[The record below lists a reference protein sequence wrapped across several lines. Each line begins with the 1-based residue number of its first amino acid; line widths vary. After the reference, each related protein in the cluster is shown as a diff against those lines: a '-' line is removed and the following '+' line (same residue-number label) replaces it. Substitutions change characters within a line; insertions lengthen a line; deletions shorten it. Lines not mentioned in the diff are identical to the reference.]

1 MDIIDLGPCE
11 IAKGGSVGYSSSD
24 PSSYVSY
31 FTSLEEKQKFI
42 TVQVE
47 AQKES
52 TERGFPMIKD
62 FDKALEY
69 WNKVPVLEDIKVKN
83 TVDIF
88 AVDYPLQSGKYLPN
102 NKTSDNYSDLVKKHA
117 DFFFVAY
124 SDRLLWADFCI
135 LSMMRNA
142 QNNYKIDDYVKLRYL
157 DDGTPVFDFSV
168 IAGLFITD
176 SVDVNQPIFLNTN
189 MYGENSTN
197 WARLDISKDG
207 TLFDPNGLNL
217 NTTQFVRG
225 LGFDVL
231 HSNDWLYVPG
241 IVQSSIGLNEIH
253 EIHYTD
259 INGNKKTVY
268 PKNKNSRTSGAQV
281 VGGEINR
288 MADWLIDDE
297 QILKPQS
304 QFMNN
309 WEYNL
314 DMFAAM
320 NIELSLPNYIKNS
333 TLATQSALKISDIKT
348 VFNSL
353 TVDNRIALQTDLK
366 RLGLYDWETNGASWE
381 LTKSAFEQL
390 FVYLD
395 SYYPERKYIADYG
408 FDESGISDQEFIN
421 FWRDLYGCG
430 EDNLLKIT
438 SVCGN

>member
-1 MDIIDLGPCE
+1 
-11 IAKGGSVGYSSSD
+11 
-24 PSSYVSY
+24 
-31 FTSLEEKQKFI
+31 
-42 TVQVE
+42 
-47 AQKES
+47 
-52 TERGFPMIKD
+52 
-62 FDKALEY
+62 
-69 WNKVPVLEDIKVKN
+69 
-83 TVDIF
+83 
-88 AVDYPLQSGKYLPN
+88 
-102 NKTSDNYSDLVKKHA
+102 
-117 DFFFVAY
+117 
-124 SDRLLWADFCI
+124 
-135 LSMMRNA
+135 
-142 QNNYKIDDYVKLRYL
+142 
-157 DDGTPVFDFSV
+157 
-168 IAGLFITD
+168 
-176 SVDVNQPIFLNTN
+176 

-268 PKNKNSRTSGAQV
+268 PKNKSIRTSGAQV

-348 VFNSL
+348 VFYSL
-353 TVDNRIALQTDLK
+353 TFENRVALQTDLK
-366 RLGLYDWETNGASWE
+366 RLGLYEWETNGVSWE
-381 LTKSAFEQL
+381 ITKSALEQL